1 MPLTKI
7 DGVTIHYET
16 AGTGFPLVLLHGI
29 GSNSRSWRRQ
39 LLALSADF
47 RVIAWDAP
55 GYGQSSDPIGKPS
68 MTFYADCLRSFL
80 DALDLR
86 HIFLLGHSTG
96 GVIAQEFYR
105 ANAPYVRS
113 LLLADTRKHGSKS
126 QLEQRLQMIRTL
138 SPAELAAQRAPK
150 LLTASAPE
158 PLVREVRS
166 IMSEVRPAGYE
177 FAAIAMAEADTREV
191 LRNLRVPTLL
201 IWGGQDEITPLWDEV
216 PPGAKLEIIEDAGH
230 LCYVEQP
237 ERFNSIVRKFL
248 LE

>member
-1 MPLTKI
+1 
-7 DGVTIHYET
+7 
-16 AGTGFPLVLLHGI
+16 
-29 GSNSRSWRRQ
+29 
-39 LLALSADF
+39 
-47 RVIAWDAP
+47 
-55 GYGQSSDPIGKPS
+55 

-86 HIFLLGHSTG
+86 QIFLLGHSTG

-177 FAAIAMAEADTREV
+177 FAATAMAEADTREV

-201 IWGGQDEITPLWDEV
+201 IWGDQDEITPLWEEV

-230 LCYVEQP
+230 LCYIEQP